1 MEHSGREN
9 TARPPLPRPRR
20 VAVYLSLSTE
30 HGRGI
35 LRGIARFF
43 HQRPEITVLKFSD
56 PRTYDAAALRRL
68 RLDGIIARVAQRRN
82 ATVLVSLNLPVV
94 NVSGQIA
101 TPRLPLINTDD
112 VRVGELALRHLHGRA
127 YRNFAYCGNTTHL
140 GSLLRYRGFCA
151 EARRLGVP
159 AAIPRH
165 ILPQGDQNAPYS
177 DATRARL
184 ATWLKTLPTP
194 VGLLGF
200 TDRVALELDEAC
212 ARIGLRV
219 PEDVAILG
227 VGNDLA
233 RVEFAHVA
241 LSSIQLNTQ
250 NIGLLA
256 AEKLQAMMDGSD
268 LSTKEILVSPQKI
281 VTRRSTDRFAVE
293 DEVVAVGLDH
303 IREHVGN
310 TIYVEDVARAA
321 GVTRR
326 VLELRFRAALGTSVY
341 AEAQRQHFERALELM
356 TEPTL
361 TLGEI
366 AYASGFE
373 SPSVFAQAFRRC
385 HGTTPSEY
393 RKKLTGP
400 H

>member
-1 MEHSGREN
+1 M
-9 TARPPLPRPRR
+9 PPAPPRR
-20 VAVYLSLSTE
+20 IAVYLSLATE

-43 HQRPEITVLKFSD
+43 HQRPEVTVLKFSD
-56 PRTYDAAALRRL
+56 PRAYDPAALRRL
-68 RLDGIIARVAQRRN
+68 HPDGVIARVATRRN
-82 ATVLVSLNLPVV
+82 EAVLAALGVPVV
-94 NVSGQIA
+94 NVSGQIT

-112 VRVGELALRHLHGRA
+112 LRVGELALRHLHGRG
-127 YRNFAYCGNTTHL
+127 YRHFGYCGNPTHL

-151 EARRLGVP
+151 EARRLGVT
-159 AAIPRH
+159 AAIPQH
-165 ILPQGDQNAPYS
+165 ILPQGDQNAPYP
-177 DATRARL
+177 DATRTRL
-184 ATWLKTLPTP
+184 AAWLQALPRP
-194 VGLLGF
+194 VGILAF

-212 ARIGLRV
+212 ARVGRRV

-250 NIGLLA
+250 RIGLLA
-256 AEKLQAMMDGSD
+256 AELLQQLLDGKAANPAE
-268 LSTKEILVSPQKI
+268 TLVSPQKI
-281 VTRRSTDRFAVE
+281 VTRLSTDRFAVD
-293 DEVVAVGLDH
+293 DEAVALALDH
-303 IREHVGN
+303 MREHVGN
-310 TIYVEDVARAA
+310 TIYVEEVARAA

-341 AEAQRQHFERALELM
+341 AEAQRLHFERALELM
-356 TEPTL
+356 PEPAL

-373 SPSVFAQAFRRC
+373 SPSVFASAFRRR
-385 HGTTPSEY
+385 HGVSPSEY
-393 RKKLTGP
+393 RRGLTGP
-400 H
+400 R